1 MKARP
6 SKIKSAKSLGKSR
19 EVESEEGKR
28 EIDEGKKGELRRMIG
43 KSIAMSKEL
52 EKLQEAIDE
61 LREELGL

>member
-1 MKARP
+1 M
-6 SKIKSAKSLGKSR
+6 GKLR

-43 KSIAMSKEL
+43 KSVAMNKEL